1 MSVYK
6 TTDGGGTWAAY
17 STGFDRYWYGVSFC
31 DPQTGTVVG
40 TEGTILRTTDGG
52 ADFSWVQQSSGTPE
66 HLWDVA
72 QLSPEV
78 AWVVGSGG
86 TILRTSNGGSTWS
99 AQTSGTAA
107 TIRSLSALDASNAFA
122 LSNQD
127 TLLRTT
133 NGGATWESRPI
144 ANVRGAMLMDVA
156 ASGPEE
162 ALVVGTKGTI
172 LRTTDYGVSWT
183 TSMSGTSDELW
194 SVDLLP
200 GTGIGSVVGY
210 RGTILRTT
218 NGGATWV
225 KGDGVENLPRDV
237 GLSQNYPNPFNPST
251 TIRYVLPSRSHV
263 TLTVFNTLGQH
274 VAVLQNGEQQAGYH
288 EVQCLMPQGCQAECI
303 CTG

>member
-1 MSVYK
+1 M
-6 TTDGGGTWAAY
+6 
-17 STGFDRYWYGVSFC
+17 
-31 DPQTGTVVG
+31 
-40 TEGTILRTTDGG
+40 
-52 ADFSWVQQSSGTPE
+52 
-66 HLWDVA
+66 
-72 QLSPEV
+72 SPEV

-99 AQTSGTAA
+99 AQISGTAA

-183 TSMSGTSDELW
+183 TSVSGTSDELW

-225 KGDGVENLPRDV
+225 KGDGVENLPREV

-263 TLTVFNTLGQH
+263 TLTVFNTLGQR

-288 EVQCLMPQGCQAECI
+288 EAVFDASGLPSGVYLYRLTAGSSVQTMKMAVVR
-303 CTG
+303 